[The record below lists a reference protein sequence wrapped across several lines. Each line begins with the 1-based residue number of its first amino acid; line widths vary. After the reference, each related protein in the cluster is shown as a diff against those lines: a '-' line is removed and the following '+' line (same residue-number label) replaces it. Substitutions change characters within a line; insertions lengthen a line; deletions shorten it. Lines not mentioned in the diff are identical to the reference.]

1 MTYRDSF
8 VPPIYEVNENVST
21 HSPALSVYYQRPLV
35 RSQNRVIIAQLTRTH
50 HRQMG
55 KQGHWKVLCYL
66 PQPHELLQ
74 RCAQRQLCPVDMN
87 CATSQREAMML
98 ALRDIAEE
106 AGLTRDE
113 ARPEFVLLTKDAIE
127 PVPALRVQSRMRN
140 MPKLSREGHE
150 KLRGV
155 LGQESTPKWVWL
167 NNWKQRAENL
177 ACVILHLD
185 SLRY

>member
-1 MTYRDSF
+1 MALPK
-8 VPPIYEVNENVST
+8 VPLYLCVFNDHWYARRI
-21 HSPALSVYYQRPLV
+21 ALSSPNE
-35 RSQNRVIIAQLTRTH
+35 SLTHTH

-55 KQGHWKVLCYL
+55 KHGHWKVLCYL

-74 RCAQRQLCPVDMN
+74 RCAQRQLCVIDTN
-87 CATSQREAMML
+87 SATSLREAMML

-106 AGLTRDE
+106 AQLTRDE